1 MMQDYEIINV
11 DCLRAMQEM
20 PDGCFDAIVTDPP
33 YGLAFMGANWDH
45 NVPSV
50 PYWSECLRVAKPGA
64 HLLCFGG
71 TRTFH
76 RLMCAIEDAGW
87 EIRDTIMWVY
97 GCLDEETEILVDGEF
112 VPYNKA
118 KIGSLA
124 LGYDIER
131 GTFSWQRI
139 EDTYLYDYDDTAYAI
154 QSDSTDQLVSRN
166 HRCIVERGGVEQFA
180 FAEQVAQER
189 EACVPVLEGL
199 QGLLDHLPLPHE
211 GAGDEK
217 QDVLEGV
224 RGEGG
229 ESRAEEAQGARAE
242 HDMPSMREGVL
253 HTDGMEA
260 QGSDKLLL
268 KELQGQGGKCTSTAS
283 VQQGTPD
290 THGGRE
296 KAEAKRADDWTSKP
310 VMEGR
315 GDVSAQ
321 PRELQGCEVRQVPQG
336 VLGDGTQGRVRD
348 GAQACG
354 CPSNRE
360 AADKAGMR
368 ASRQSRPVGQQAGEP
383 DAVPVERGSQDLRE
397 LWGAKSTLARV
408 TPTHYKGKMW
418 CVKVRTGAFV
428 ARRHGKIFVTGNS
441 GFPKSMDVGK
451 AIDKALGAE
460 RKVIGEHPN
469 PAGNKAG
476 GNSLNMSVVGMP
488 EKAYITEPTTEQV
501 KEWDGWGTCLKPAW
515 EPIIVARKPLDG
527 TVAHNVMTHGTG
539 AINIDGCRV
548 PTNDRISGGAYGAG
562 LAFDSPWMHD
572 EKAQAEFIERK
583 MANYRKSETMGRFPA
598 NLVHDGSQEVLE
610 LFPDSKGQQGKV
622 AGNEPSRTGDN
633 GIYGH
638 YGQRNEFVPRGDSG
652 SAARFFY
659 CAKASKK
666 DRNSGCED
674 LLTWEHDQELTRLLE
689 QSSQLLKD
697 ISECTTLS
705 QGAERCSTSLFGNS
719 TMGLSQTECRFITS
733 TVIKLTTESKT
744 CDSSQRLSINESI
757 LDAIRTSEESGIS
770 LARLADKLRS
780 LRLDSTKEE
789 TDSAINAVSALFD
802 ALSEIRNCARKGNL
816 HPTVKPNALMRWLV
830 RLVCPQGGTVLDPF
844 MGSGSTG
851 VACVQEGMRFVGVDM
866 DEHYC
871 EIANARIS
879 KEADAV
885 FCENQ

>member
-1 MMQDYEIINV
+1 MMQDYEIINA
-11 DCLRAMQEM
+11 DCLGAMQEM
-20 PDGCFDAIVTDPP
+20 PDGCVDAIVTDPP
-33 YGLAFMGANWDH
+33 YGLSFMGKEWDSFGTDTRQPGDEH
-45 NVPSV
+45 YARVDN
-50 PYWSECLRVAKPGA
+50 PYGRGKVRYGYGSKLRDSMEMFQLAMTPIFEEALRVAKPGA
-64 HLLCFGG
+64 HMLCFGG

-76 RLMCAIEDAGW
+76 RLACSLEDAGW

-97 GCLDEETEILVDGEF
+97 GCLDEETEILVDGKF

-166 HRCIVERGGVEQFA
+166 HRCIVERCGVEQFA
-180 FAEQVAQER
+180 FAEQVASQR

-199 QGLLDHLPLPHE
+199 QGLLDRLPLPDE
-211 GAGDEK
+211 GAGDEE

-229 ESRAEEAQGARAE
+229 ESRAKEAQGARTE

-260 QGSDKLLL
+260 QGEGELLL
-268 KELQGQGGKCTSTAS
+268 GELQKQGQVRPDVGS
-283 VQQGTPD
+283 VQQGAPD
-290 THGGRE
+290 ANDGGE
-296 KAEAKRADDWTSKP
+296 EAAAKRADDWTSEP

-321 PRELQGCEVRQVPQG
+321 QRELQGREVRPMPQG
-336 VLGDGTQGRVRD
+336 VLGDGTQGRVCD
-348 GAQACG
+348 GAQARG
-354 CPSNRE
+354 GSGHRE
-360 AADKAGMR
+360 AAGKAGVR
-368 ASRQSRPVGQQAGEP
+368 ASRQSRPVGQQTREP
-383 DAVPVERGSQDLRE
+383 DAVPIERSAQDLRE

-441 GFPKSMDVGK
+441 GFPKSLDVGK

-460 RKVIGEHPN
+460 RKKVPN
-469 PAGNKAG
+469 PLAKKQT
-476 GNSLNMSVVGMP
+476 GNSGICHFSGKDGAGEIAP
-488 EKAYITEPTTEQV
+488 EPVTDQA

-527 TVAHNVMTHGTG
+527 TVAHNVMEHGVG
-539 AINIDGCRV
+539 ALNIDGCRV
-548 PTNDRISGGAYGAG
+548 PTSDKLGGGMRGGGSEAWDR
-562 LAFDSPWMHD
+562 PWMHD
-572 EKAQAEFIERK
+572 EQAQSEFVERK
-583 MANYRKSETMGRFPA
+583 KANVAKSESLGRFPA

-610 LFPDSKGQQGKV
+610 LFP
-622 AGNEPSRTGDN
+622 N
-633 GIYGH
+633 
-638 YGQRNEFVPRGDSG
+638 DSG
-652 SAARFFY
+652 RFFY
-659 CAKASKK
+659 CAKASKR
-666 DRNSGCED
+666 DRGE
-674 LLTWEHDQELTRLLE
+674 
-689 QSSQLLKD
+689 
-697 ISECTTLS
+697 
-705 QGAERCSTSLFGNS
+705 GN
-719 TMGLSQTECRFITS
+719 
-733 TVIKLTTESKT
+733 
-744 CDSSQRLSINESI
+744 D
-757 LDAIRTSEESGIS
+757 
-770 LARLADKLRS
+770 
-780 LRLDSTKEE
+780 
-789 TDSAINAVSALFD
+789 
-802 ALSEIRNCARKGNL
+802 